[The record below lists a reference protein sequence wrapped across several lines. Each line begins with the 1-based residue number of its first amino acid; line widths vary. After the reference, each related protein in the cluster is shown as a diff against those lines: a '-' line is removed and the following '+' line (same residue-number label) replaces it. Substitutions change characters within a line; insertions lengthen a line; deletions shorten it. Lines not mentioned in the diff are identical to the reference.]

1 VKAVCEALG
10 VARSNVVRLRSKPA
24 EQVDRRRL
32 AKDPKADAVVLEE
45 IRRAIDAQPSYGY
58 PRVWGLI
65 RNDRLKA
72 QAPRVNRKRIHRL
85 MKENQLLLA
94 QRIRCRN
101 DTRAHDG
108 RVSVDESNLRWCSD
122 GFEIGCWNKE
132 KVRVAFALDCCDR
145 EAISWVGTTKGID
158 AGLVKDMMLAAVEQR
173 FGSDATPPRPIEWL
187 TDNGSCY
194 TARETRAFARTINMR
209 PLTTPV
215 ESPQSNGMAES
226 FVKTIKRDYVAFG
239 DLSDAKTVMAQLP
252 SWFAHYNTVHPHSAL
267 KYMSPRM
274 FREHQLTNA
283 TCPETKD

>member
-1 VKAVCEALG
+1 M
-10 VARSNVVRLRSKPA
+10 ARSNVVRLRSKPA
-24 EQVDRRRL
+24 GQVDRRRL

-94 QRIRCRN
+94 QRVRRRN

-132 KVRVAFALDCCDR
+132 KHSAH
-145 EAISWVGTTKGID
+145 
-158 AGLVKDMMLAAVEQR
+158 
-173 FGSDATPPRPIEWL
+173 
-187 TDNGSCY
+187 
-194 TARETRAFARTINMR
+194 
-209 PLTTPV
+209 TTPV

-239 DLSDAKTVMAQLP
+239 DLSDFKTVMAQLP

-283 TCPETKD
+283 TCPETKG